1 MAAATK
7 VGKTARSTTKTQ
19 PKTNQGQ
26 IRQHAYVEMDLQQIL
41 KATTNGE
48 ESCTDK
54 DFFYSQREDF
64 KEITNSSLNI

>member
-1 MAAATK
+1 
-7 VGKTARSTTKTQ
+7 
-19 PKTNQGQ
+19 
-26 IRQHAYVEMDLQQIL
+26 MDLQQIL

-64 KEITNSSLNI
+64 KDITNSSLNI